1 MDVDGKK
8 KSGRKFDMLSE
19 IVDGK
24 ENIRI
29 KVRVIRMWNVP
40 TFLNPSETNT
50 VELVFV
56 DEKVSNNCC
65 YLVMLLCIFIM

>member
-29 KVRVIRMWNVP
+29 KVCVIRMWNVP

>member
-1 MDVDGKK
+1 MYVDGKK

>member
-8 KSGRKFDMLSE
+8 KSGLKFDMLSE